1 MVLGEG
7 PRHSWRRV
15 QWAFWLVGTSVLAV
29 LVASSVGPAPRRS
42 WRRVPLVLLMV
53 RVVGVLVFQVLYRV
67 VPRVRALWVV
77 MLQPGC
83 GVAGDADG
91 EDAVGDAPGDAML
104 RV

>member
-1 MVLGEG
+1 
-7 PRHSWRRV
+7 
-15 QWAFWLVGTSVLAV
+15 
-29 LVASSVGPAPRRS
+29 
-42 WRRVPLVLLMV
+42 MV

-91 EDAVGDAPGDAML
+91 EDAVGDASGDAML